1 MIMIYTVLF
10 LWLLTALIIIKETKM
25 VRMVLWLVLSSLI
38 GALAFFMLGS
48 PDVAMAEAVISS
60 YTTVFF
66 IVCFEKYYGLRRMSE
81 LLKSEQSEEESTR
94 FRNHIFPIIFTLAL
108 LVLFIYFIP
117 DNYFNTYLRDQ
128 YLRRFHIDVGGQN
141 AVTAI
146 YLAYRV
152 YDTLFEALM
161 LVIAVV
167 AVIHLSQYDDTQI
180 IDGKRSG
187 TEKSGMA
194 LLLIRVAAPITI
206 LFGIYLIVN
215 GFITAGGGFQGGLA
229 VAAFFICR
237 YLIYDI
243 YDMPIKKI
251 NNLEKIV
258 FSSLTL
264 LAALVIFQEMLIMVP
279 YNFRP
284 AIQISYLVL
293 MNGLLGIKVACGF
306 LILFYRYIAIERN

>member
-1 MIMIYTVLF
+1 VT
-10 LWLLTALIIIKETKM
+10 
-25 VRMVLWLVLSSLI
+25 
-38 GALAFFMLGS
+38 
-48 PDVAMAEAVISS
+48 
-60 YTTVFF
+60 
-66 IVCFEKYYGLRRMSE
+66 E
-81 LLKSEQSEEESTR
+81 LLKSEREEESAGR
-94 FRNHIFPIIFTLAL
+94 LRNHIFPLTLSIL
-108 LVLFIYFIP
+108 LVVLFIYFIP
-117 DNYFNTYLRDQ
+117 DNYFNTYLRDA
-128 YLRRFHIDVGGQN
+128 YLTRFQTDVGGQN

-167 AVIHLSQYDDTQI
+167 AVIHLSQFDDAPVKT
-180 IDGKRSG
+180 DKRSA

-206 LFGIYLIVN
+206 LFGIYIIIN

-237 YLIYDI
+237 HLIYDI

-251 NNLEKIV
+251 NIMEKVV
-258 FSSLTL
+258 FASLTI
-264 LAALVIFQEMLIMVP
+264 LAALIIFQEMLVLVP
-279 YNFRP
+279 YDFRP
-284 AIQISYLVL
+284 MLQVSYLVI
-293 MNGLLGIKVACGF
+293 MNGLLGLKVACGF